1 VDLNFNYYYRLHWWA
16 FVPYTKARKVAEV
29 TLFTDQG
36 VYGNLNI
43 SISQWPGDLT
53 RLGTTQSSEAFP
65 STFIQISRQN
75 VTFFPLICH
84 PFPADLLM
92 GSSAQIKWAREWY
105 QWIGLSKD
113 MPRYRFSIF

>member
-1 VDLNFNYYYRLHWWA
+1 MDLNFNYYYRLHWWA

-53 RLGTTQSSEAFP
+53 RLGTRHSRAETSRANSYSNFP
-65 STFIQISRQN
+65 PKCR
-75 VTFFPLICH
+75 PL
-84 PFPADLLM
+84 PADFLI
-92 GSSAQIKWAREWY
+92 GPSGQIKSA
-105 QWIGLSKD
+105 
-113 MPRYRFSIF
+113 

>member
-65 STFIQISRQN
+65 PTFIQISRQN
-75 VTFFPLICH
+75 VIFFPQICYWDR
-84 PFPADLLM
+84 PVRLDRPE
-92 GSSAQIKWAREWY
+92 SVTSEVRPK
-105 QWIGLSKD
+105 
-113 MPRYRFSIF
+113 